1 MEAIDKKEKLAELLG
16 AMIALGRACEGNKN
30 RPDAASHKALL
41 SAMRLTVPGTMPDC
55 GEIEKCLENLRFE
68 KQKLVPRCSSCEKQ
82 CGRNDEYSIYEIKSS
97 STETAALKEALLL
110 GLLSME
116 PLMRFRL
123 SETIFEESMAFLY
136 DGLFWVGKECK
147 SEDLAPVLVEM
158 LRIKQELLSEAF
170 SFY

>member
-1 MEAIDKKEKLAELLG
+1 
-16 AMIALGRACEGNKN
+16 
-30 RPDAASHKALL
+30 
-41 SAMRLTVPGTMPDC
+41 
-55 GEIEKCLENLRFE
+55 
-68 KQKLVPRCSSCEKQ
+68 
-82 CGRNDEYSIYEIKSS
+82 
-97 STETAALKEALLL
+97 
-110 GLLSME
+110 
-116 PLMRFRL
+116 MRFRL